1 MKIPVMRGVID
12 RRMLVNFTADPIVV
26 QKLLPQP
33 FQPLLF
39 ADKSIVGICLIRLKH
54 IRPKGFPS
62 FLGISSENG
71 AHRIAVQWK
80 ENNEMKQG
88 VYIPRR
94 DSSSWMN
101 TLAGGRVFPGKHFHA
116 HFNVKETGVQ
126 YHIDFKSSDGTLIS
140 VDAALSDRIQSNSI
154 FPDMTSVSQ
163 FFEKGSVGYS
173 PNGSKHEGMRLK
185 TFNWKVQ
192 PLNVTNVRSSF
203 FDNEDLFPKGSVRFD
218 NALLMTQIEHEW
230 ESVQKMSSGAKL
242 IIHS

>member
-12 RRMLVNFTADPIVV
+12 RRMLINFTADPAVV
-26 QKLLPQP
+26 QRILPQP

-39 ADKSIVGICLIRLKH
+39 GGNAIVGICLIRLKH
-54 IRPKGFPS
+54 
-62 FLGISSENG
+62 ISSENG

-101 TLAGGRVFPGKHFHA
+101 TLAGGRIFPGKHFHA
-116 HFNVKETGVQ
+116 AFNVREIGSQ
-126 YHIDFKSSDGTLIS
+126 YHIDIKSSDGTLIS
-140 VDAALSDRIQSNSI
+140 VDAELSDDLQPNSI
-154 FPDMTSVSQ
+154 FPDLTTASQ

-173 PNGSKHEGMRLK
+173 PHGSKHEGMRLK
-185 TFNWKVQ
+185 TFNWKVR

-203 FDNEDLFPKGSVRFD
+203 FENEGLFPKNSVRFD

-230 ESVQKMSSGAKL
+230 ESVQKKSSDAKL
-242 IIHS
+242 FIYTERV